1 MKGADATGR
10 GAERIQPLGRTT
22 RGRGFDLVPR
32 NAEPT
37 RCERQP
43 VELPRQLDNRSVAAL
58 ANRIDDAGHDVA
70 YIGFGIP
77 PSLDELGE
85 RLGKAGLSGVKPVH
99 LAPPE
104 PRNRQR
110 NDGVTLHWHA
120 SPKSSRR
127 QLMRSVRSW
136 IQTSPSK
143 TRSIWISF
151 SRPGSVAIVSRTSSC
166 PPPACQDTCA

>member
-10 GAERIQPLGRTT
+10 SAERIQPLGRTT
-22 RGRGFDLVPR
+22 RGRDFDLVPR

-43 VELPRQLDNRSVAAL
+43 VELPRQLDSRSVAAL

-85 RLGKAGLSGVKPVH
+85 RLGKPGCRKSPVH
-99 LAPPE
+99 LAPTE
-104 PRNRQR
+104 PRNRRR
-110 NDGVTLHWHA
+110 NDRCVTLHRHG

-151 SRPGSVAIVSRTSSC
+151 SRPSSVAIVSRTSSC